1 MFARLK
7 RRKNKMSKVFALVTL
22 ILLAASSSFAA
33 STPPLILVAKYR
45 MPAGVRGRFDHLA
58 ADVPGNRLF
67 VTAESAHQVLVFNLR
82 TGKYLRSITGIQ
94 IPHAILV
101 RDDLHRIYVTD
112 GGAGE
117 VKIFDAKTYK
127 LLSAVKLKVDSD
139 SIGYDPATHYLYVVN
154 GGGDAHE
161 SFSMLSIVDTTHD
174 KKVADIQID
183 GDTLEAMAL
192 AKSSPLLYQ
201 NNPSKNLI
209 DVVNRDTRKTVATWP
224 VTLCKRNVA
233 MALDEPHH
241 LLFTACRSGAI
252 DVFDI
257 QSAKELRSLP
267 IPEGVDDLVF
277 DPSSQRLYAACW
289 GNGGSVAVYHEEDP
303 DHYNSLGTVPSGPHG
318 KNEVLVPA
326 LHRLFITIPPSNSA
340 PGEVYVFHIQ

>member
-1 MFARLK
+1 
-7 RRKNKMSKVFALVTL
+7 MSKAFALLAL
-22 ILLAASSSFAA
+22 ILSAAGSAFAA
-33 STPPLILVAKYR
+33 PVPPLKLVAKYK
-45 MPAGVRGRFDHLA
+45 MPASVKGRFDHLA

-82 TGKYLRSITGIQ
+82 TGKYLRSIPGIQ

-117 VKIFDAKTYK
+117 VKIFNSKTYR

-161 SFSMLSIVDTTHD
+161 AFSMLSVVDTTHD
-174 KKVADIQID
+174 KKVSDIQID

-209 DVVNRDTRKTVATWP
+209 DVVNRDTRKVVATWP

-233 MALDEPHH
+233 MALDEAHH
-241 LLFTACRSGAI
+241 LLFSACRSGAI
-252 DVFDI
+252 DVLDS
-257 QSAKELRSLP
+257 QSGKELHSFP
-267 IPEGVDDLVF
+267 IPQGVDDLVF
-277 DPSSQRLYAACW
+277 DPSSERLYAACW
-289 GNGGSVAVYHEEDP
+289 GNGGSIAVYHEDDP
-303 DHYNSLGTVPSGPHG
+303 DHFTSLGPVPSGHGG

-326 LHRLFITIPPSNSA
+326 LHRLFVTIPPSNA
-340 PGEVYVFHIQ
+340 GPGEVYVFHIQ